1 LFDLLI
7 TNGTVIDGTKSPARR
22 ADVAVLGDRIVE
34 IGPLSGAEAGTTI
47 DAKGRIVAPGFIDV
61 HNHSDAWLLKTPHL
75 TAKTTQGFTTEVL
88 MADGISYAPVN
99 AHTAPEWIYY
109 LRALNALTLDEYHG
123 WHSIGEYMWLLEGR
137 NVQNFATHI
146 PYANV
151 RTLACGFGRE
161 RPDDYQMNTIKRAI
175 EQGMEEGAVGLSTG
189 LDYIVQFCSDT
200 SEIAEAASAMAAA
213 NGLYVTHVRYKKG
226 VLAGVQEA
234 VEIGRRG
241 GVRVHISHLK
251 GTTPEDVD
259 AVLGYLDQ
267 CDREGVDLSFD
278 VYPYLPGSTMLSYML
293 PYEVWQDG
301 PLGVLSK
308 LKEPRIRELLA
319 ESLTVTAIEQAHIAW
334 VGSKHNSRHQ
344 GKMVMDYIEEMGCSA
359 ADALADL
366 LIEERLA
373 VLLVYRYGLAD
384 EAIEPFLNHPR
395 FMLGTDGIYHPD
407 GCVHPRMYGS
417 VGRVLGHWAREK
429 KLFSLEDAIW
439 KLAGFPAQRFSLRD
453 RGVLRAGSFA
463 DIVVFD
469 ANTIID
475 RATYD
480 DPHQTTV
487 GVEHVIVNGTPILRD
502 GQPLEALAT
511 PLPGRYLKAE
521 YR

>member
-1 LFDLLI
+1 
-7 TNGTVIDGTKSPARR
+7 
-22 ADVAVLGDRIVE
+22 
-34 IGPLSGAEAGTTI
+34 
-47 DAKGRIVAPGFIDV
+47 
-61 HNHSDAWLLKTPHL
+61 
-75 TAKTTQGFTTEVL
+75 
-88 MADGISYAPVN
+88 
-99 AHTAPEWIYY
+99 
-109 LRALNALTLDEYHG
+109 
-123 WHSIGEYMWLLEGR
+123 
-137 NVQNFATHI
+137 
-146 PYANV
+146 
-151 RTLACGFGRE
+151 
-161 RPDDYQMNTIKRAI
+161 
-175 EQGMEEGAVGLSTG
+175 
-189 LDYIVQFCSDT
+189 
-200 SEIAEAASAMAAA
+200 
-213 NGLYVTHVRYKKG
+213 
-226 VLAGVQEA
+226 
-234 VEIGRRG
+234 
-241 GVRVHISHLK
+241 
-251 GTTPEDVD
+251 
-259 AVLGYLDQ
+259 
-267 CDREGVDLSFD
+267 
-278 VYPYLPGSTMLSYML
+278 
-293 PYEVWQDG
+293 
-301 PLGVLSK
+301 
-308 LKEPRIRELLA
+308 
-319 ESLTVTAIEQAHIAW
+319 
-334 VGSKHNSRHQ
+334 
-344 GKMVMDYIEEMGCSA
+344 MGCSA

-439 KLAGFPAQRFSLRD
+439 KLAGFPAQRFGLRD